1 MQAYARAGG
10 QAEETLSQL
19 RTVAA
24 FTGEEHEI
32 EEYRA
37 KMEDTLRLGKRNIL
51 RLSLSMAFYRFMTF
65 IVFPFAI
72 FVGTIFVREQYDSD
86 GIYSD
91 KYNGATVMTSVLGI
105 VLGFLQ
111 LGMAIPNFVLV
122 LQAQAAGTV
131 LFQVINRKPK
141 LTWDNLS
148 PSVDIA
154 QLKPEIELKNVSFS
168 YPSRP
173 DIPVLDDFSFT
184 FEAGKTTAIVGA
196 TGCGKSTI
204 M

>member
-32 EEYRA
+32 ETYSA

-131 LFQVINRKPK
+131 LF
-141 LTWDNLS
+141 
-148 PSVDIA
+148 
-154 QLKPEIELKNVSFS
+154 
-168 YPSRP
+168 
-173 DIPVLDDFSFT
+173 
-184 FEAGKTTAIVGA
+184 
-196 TGCGKSTI
+196 
-204 M
+204 

>member
-32 EEYRA
+32 ETYRA

-91 KYNGATVMTSVLGI
+91 KYNGATVMTCLFGVVLGI
-105 VLGFLQ
+105 IKLGY
-111 LGMAIPNFVLV
+111 AIPNLALV
-122 LQAQAAGTV
+122 LQAKAAASL
-131 LFQVINRKPK
+131 LFKVIN
-141 LTWDNLS
+141 L
-148 PSVDIA
+148 
-154 QLKPEIELKNVSFS
+154 
-168 YPSRP
+168 
-173 DIPVLDDFSFT
+173 
-184 FEAGKTTAIVGA
+184 
-196 TGCGKSTI
+196 
-204 M
+204 